1 MMQNVICL
9 KFLCYSVI
17 QEGNQKI
24 RTNLNQMLII
34 FLKYPEPGR
43 VKTRLAQVIGKEKA
57 AELYSAMARTVI
69 HNVSKSRDYE
79 KIIFFDPLERK
90 TDVEKWLSKSMN
102 LGGNRRKK
110 RSQDDFSI
118 YPQQGE
124 SLGQKMASAFDTVFS
139 LGVEKAV
146 IIGTDCIDISAEIIS
161 EAFDS
166 LQTTDVVLGPA
177 QDGGYY
183 LLGLTKQN
191 PEILNNIDWGTE
203 FVLSQTLKKIKEK
216 RLHFELLKTLRD
228 VDKVSDLCDELLLTL
243 GIQKGENW

>member
-1 MMQNVICL
+1 
-9 KFLCYSVI
+9 
-17 QEGNQKI
+17 
-24 RTNLNQMLII
+24 MLII

-43 VKTRLAQVIGKEKA
+43 VKTRLAQVIGNEKA

-69 HNVSKSRDYE
+69 HNVSKSGDYK
-79 KIIFFDPLERK
+79 KIIFFDPPERK

-102 LGGNRRKK
+102 LGENRRKK
-110 RSQDDFSI
+110 RSQDDFSL

-146 IIGTDCIDISAEIIS
+146 IIGTDCIDISVEIIS

-191 PEILNNIDWGTE
+191 PVIFNNID
-203 FVLSQTLKKIKEK
+203 
-216 RLHFELLKTLRD
+216 
-228 VDKVSDLCDELLLTL
+228 
-243 GIQKGENW
+243 

>member
-1 MMQNVICL
+1 FSLLPQR
-9 KFLCYSVI
+9 
-17 QEGNQKI
+17 GN
-24 RTNLNQMLII
+24 
-34 FLKYPEPGR
+34 
-43 VKTRLAQVIGKEKA
+43 
-57 AELYSAMARTVI
+57 
-69 HNVSKSRDYE
+69 
-79 KIIFFDPLERK
+79 
-90 TDVEKWLSKSMN
+90 
-102 LGGNRRKK
+102 
-110 RSQDDFSI
+110 
-118 YPQQGE
+118 

-146 IIGTDCIDISAEIIS
+146 IIGTDCIDISVEIIS

-191 PEILNNIDWGTE
+191 PEIFNNIDWGTE
-203 FVLSQTLKKIKEK
+203 FVLPQTLKKIKEK

-228 VDKVSDLCDELLLTL
+228 VDKVSDLCDELLLAL